1 MQLQQHAKV
10 LIVEAERDKCF
21 VYSLLQAEQD
31 RAFIQ
36 LILQFYKVYLFFLW
50 HVLMVVG
57 VTEKLGRSHPLE
69 RYHKLKIICLS
80 DFSAEEEVAWE
91 ELN

>member
-1 MQLQQHAKV
+1 MQLQPHAKV
-10 LIVEAERDKCF
+10 LIVEAEQDKCL
-21 VYSLLQAEQD
+21 VYSLIQAEQD

-57 VTEKLGRSHPLE
+57 VTEKLGRSHFPE
-69 RYHKLKIICLS
+69 YFHKLRTMGLS
-80 DFSAEEEVAWE
+80 DFPAEE
-91 ELN
+91 